1 LEVVGEAKRE
11 VICQKGI
18 MAVQAEVH
26 RRQWLNDKDLAQQI
40 KVLMGVVV
48 ETQAVEE
55 EVVHRKKEKMEEEQA
70 VAMAAMA
77 LHLLLLAHL

>member
-1 LEVVGEAKRE
+1 MEVR
-11 VICQKGI
+11 
-18 MAVQAEVH
+18 AVVH
-26 RRQWLNDKDLAQQI
+26 QRQRLDVKDLAQQI

-55 EVVHRKKEKMEEEQA
+55 EAVHLKKAMMEEEQA

-77 LHLLLLAHL
+77 LHLLLLAQL